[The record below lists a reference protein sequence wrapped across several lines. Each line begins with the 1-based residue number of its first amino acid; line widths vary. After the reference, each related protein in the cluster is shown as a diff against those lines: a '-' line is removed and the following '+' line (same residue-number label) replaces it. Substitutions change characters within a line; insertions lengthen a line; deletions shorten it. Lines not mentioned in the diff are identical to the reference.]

1 MNGPIVITGGGT
13 GGHIFPMQAVAEQLI
28 AHGVEPS
35 QLRFVGGRRG
45 QELTLLASS
54 AINLTSLP
62 GRGLRRSLGPE
73 AVLQNIGA
81 VSGLLVAVGV
91 ALVKVRKWRPS
102 VVVSVGGYASF
113 ATSLAAVLWRRPL
126 VLVEFDA
133 TPGVAQRV
141 LARFAVKQCCAF
153 PSDAKNA
160 VVTGAP
166 VRDAVLAVD
175 RSDEARS
182 RARSFAVP
190 PIEGD
195 RMVVVV
201 MTGSL
206 GSTRVN
212 RAVIELVSRWSNRRD
227 RTIIHVTGQRD
238 FEMVTKERPTTDG
251 LDYRIV
257 DFADMTVNW
266 ALCDVAICRA
276 GAMTLNE
283 LTILAIPSVLVP
295 LPHAP
300 GDHQTQNALLV
311 VEAGGARLV
320 VDADCTG
327 AKLDEVLGS
336 IMEPATLSNMGNA
349 AGTLG
354 RRDGA
359 SRIAVEILNVEVSS

>member
-13 GGHIFPMQAVAEQLI
+13 GGHIYPMQAIAEQLI

-35 QLRFVGGRRG
+35 QLRFVGSRRG
-45 QELTLLASS
+45 QEAALLGSSGIDLTL
-54 AINLTSLP
+54 LP
-62 GRGLRRSLGPE
+62 GRGLRRSFGPD
-73 AVLQNIGA
+73 AVLQNLGA
-81 VSGLLVAVGV
+81 VFALLAAIGV
-91 ALVKVRKWRPS
+91 ALVKVRTWRPS

-126 VLVEFDA
+126 VLIEFDV

-141 LARFAVKQCCAF
+141 LARFSVKQCCAF
-153 PSDAKNA
+153 PSGASNA

-166 VRDAVLAVD
+166 VREVVLNVD
-175 RSDEARS
+175 RSDTARS
-182 RARSFAVP
+182 RARTSAVP
-190 PIEGD
+190 AIDEE
-195 RMVVVV
+195 RTVVVV

-212 RAVIELVSRWSNRRD
+212 RAVLELANLWSNRRD

-238 FEMVTKERPTTDG
+238 YEMVTNERPAFNG
-251 LDYRIV
+251 LDYRIEA
-257 DFADMTVNW
+257 FGDMAINW

-295 LPHAP
+295 LPGAP
-300 GDHQTQNALLV
+300 GDHQTRNALLV
-311 VEAGGARLV
+311 VETGGARLV
-320 VDADCTG
+320 LDDDCTG
-327 AKLDEVLGS
+327 ARLDEVLS
-336 IMEPATLSNMGNA
+336 SMIEPANLSNMARA

-359 SRIAVEILNVEVSS
+359 SRIAVEILNVRASS

>member
-1 MNGPIVITGGGT
+1 
-13 GGHIFPMQAVAEQLI
+13 
-28 AHGVEPS
+28 
-35 QLRFVGGRRG
+35 
-45 QELTLLASS
+45 
-54 AINLTSLP
+54 
-62 GRGLRRSLGPE
+62 
-73 AVLQNIGA
+73 
-81 VSGLLVAVGV
+81 
-91 ALVKVRKWRPS
+91 
-102 VVVSVGGYASF
+102 
-113 ATSLAAVLWRRPL
+113 
-126 VLVEFDA
+126 
-133 TPGVAQRV
+133 
-141 LARFAVKQCCAF
+141 RFAVKQCCAF

-166 VRDAVLAVD
+166 VLDAVLSID
-175 RSDEARS
+175 RSDDARS
-182 RARSFAVP
+182 RARMSAFP
-190 PIEGD
+190 PIEED

-212 RAVIELVSRWSNRRD
+212 RAVLELASRWSQRRD

-238 FEMVTKERPTTDG
+238 YELVAEERPTTDG
-251 LDYRIV
+251 LDYRV
-257 DFADMTVNW
+257 MAYADMTAAW

-283 LTILAIPSVLVP
+283 LTVLAIPSVLVP

-320 VDADCTG
+320 VDSDCSG
-327 AKLDEVLGS
+327 AKLDEVLSS
-336 IMEPATLSNMGNA
+336 IIEPATLAKMGSA

-359 SRIAVEILNVEVSS
+359 SRIAVEIMNVEVSS